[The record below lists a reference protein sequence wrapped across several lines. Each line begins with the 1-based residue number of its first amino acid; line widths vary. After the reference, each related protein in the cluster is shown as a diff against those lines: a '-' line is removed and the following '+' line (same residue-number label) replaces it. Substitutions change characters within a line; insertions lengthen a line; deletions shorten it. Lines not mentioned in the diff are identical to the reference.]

1 MTQST
6 IDISQLPAP
15 DAVEALSYEDIL
27 AERKAAL
34 IALYPADEQADI
46 AATLELESEPLVK
59 QLEENAQRELVLRQ
73 RVNEAALAVMLP
85 YAEKNDLDN
94 IAARYDV
101 ARLII
106 REQDLDA
113 DPPITRQYESDPDF
127 RTRILL
133 SLDGLSTAGPE
144 AAYIFHARSADGQV
158 LDASAE
164 APKFE
169 IQSID
174 HDAGTITLEC
184 TDDVG
189 LDNPQPGDVAI
200 TILARAGDGTADDE
214 LIATVQ
220 AALSAEDIRPLNDNP
235 RVRSAEILTYEINAT
250 LYLYQ
255 GPDSELI
262 LKEARGQAQDYAD
275 TQHKLGYDVTLS
287 GVYAALHRPGV
298 QRVELHN
305 PAETRT
311 ISPRQA
317 PHCTKITV
325 DYGGID
331 E

>member
-15 DAVEALSYEDIL
+15 DAVEKLSYEDIV

-59 QLEENAQRELVLRQ
+59 QIQENAEREMVLRQ

-85 YAEKNDLDN
+85 YATGDDLDN
-94 IAARYDV
+94 IAARYNV
-101 ARLII
+101 ERLVI
-106 REQDLDA
+106 REQDLTA
-113 DPPITRQYESDPDF
+113 NPPITREYESDADF
-127 RTRILL
+127 RERILL

-144 AAYIFHARSADGQV
+144 AAYIFHARSASGQV
-158 LDASAE
+158 LDASAQ
-164 APKFE
+164 APTF
-169 IQSID
+169 
-174 HDAGTITLEC
+174 TISSRQDNGDIVLTC

-200 TILARAGDGTADDE
+200 TILARDGDGTADAD
-214 LIATVQ
+214 LIAAVQ
-220 AALSAEDIRPLNDNP
+220 KALSAEDIRPLNDNP

-262 LKEARGQAQDYAD
+262 LKEAREQAQKYAD

-311 ISPRQA
+311 VSRRQA
-317 PHCTKITV
+317 PHCTAINVT
-325 DYGGID
+325 YGGID